1 MKSNSGKHQQRAS
14 DKPFQILKEHQYA
27 YTAVSELL
35 HAKDHPDPQLV
46 YLYGPSGCGKTA
58 LLSTLVAEFAE
69 LHPAAASKMLTASEF
84 AAKYAAASNRSR
96 IPQFQQ
102 TFRELDLLI
111 LEDIQS
117 LENRTQTLR
126 ELLSVLDEILKSEGR
141 VVISSTKPPGEL
153 SHFPKKLVNRFH
165 GGVCAAINSLK
176 YQSRLELLTF
186 WADLEQVAIQKKE
199 LSLIAYKKELSPRE
213 LYAILMQLQTVSR
226 IKQQRIDGSFVKQ
239 FLDGNIETP
248 KTSIA
253 KITKA
258 VCREFKTSLAEIR
271 SANRSQQIALPRQCA
286 MFLSRELTDES
297 LAKIANYFNRKNHS
311 TVIHA
316 CRHIQHDLGK
326 SPALRQQISRIKQ
339 QLGVYLL

>member
-1 MKSNSGKHQQRAS
+1 MSKSGKHQQHAS

-27 YTAVSELL
+27 YTAVSELF
-35 HAKDHPDPQLV
+35 HAIESPDPQLV

-58 LLSTLVAEFAE
+58 LISNLLTEFVE
-69 LHPAAASKMLTASEF
+69 IHGEAALKIVTASEF
-84 AAKYAAASNRSR
+84 AAKFAAASNRSR
-96 IPQFQQ
+96 IPEFQQ

-117 LENRTQTLR
+117 LENRTQTQR

-153 SHFPKKLVNRFH
+153 AHFDKKLVNRFH
-165 GGVCAAINSLK
+165 GGVCVAIAPLK
-176 YQSRLELLTF
+176 FQSRLELLTF
-186 WADLEQVAIQKKE
+186 WSNLEQIPIQKKE
-199 LSLIAYKKELSPRE
+199 LSLIAHKKELSPRE
-213 LYAILMQLQTVSR
+213 LYAMLMQLQTVSR
-226 IKQQRIDGSFVKQ
+226 INQQRIDTSFVKL
-239 FLDGNIETP
+239 FLEGNIEGP
-248 KTSIA
+248 KTSVA

-271 SANRSQQIALPRQCA
+271 SANRSQQIVLPRQCA

-316 CRHIQHDLGK
+316 CRHIQQGLEK
-326 SPALRQQISRIKQ
+326 SPGLRQQISRIKQ